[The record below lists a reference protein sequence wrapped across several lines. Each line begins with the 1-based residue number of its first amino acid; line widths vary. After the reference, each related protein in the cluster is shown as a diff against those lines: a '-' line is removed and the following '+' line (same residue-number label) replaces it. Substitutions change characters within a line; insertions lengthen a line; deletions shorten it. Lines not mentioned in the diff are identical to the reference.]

1 MKFIY
6 RMKPHIILNLDKFHV
21 VCKPFFYFI
30 NVVLKSIL
38 TSRIALLI
46 GGNFSVSARMTFP
59 NSYKHE
65 DEIKCITPPL
75 LPIGAL
81 EMQNS
86 LEYGDEEYEIGDLVA
101 AVKNNSVEKVAIIL
115 GSKSVDVNCKI
126 PECNDGTVLHYAA
139 QRGLVPVVHMLLVAG
154 AQPDALDKDQN
165 TPLMAAIV
173 SSHNDVVRYLIKT
186 GASIDL
192 KGTDGMTALHL
203 AAKCGNLKA
212 CESLLKAAAAKS
224 FVNSQDD
231 GGWTPLVWAC
241 EHGYAD
247 IANFLIYKGADASLR
262 DVEHNVALHW
272 AAFSGS
278 SHIAELL
285 LNKGCDV
292 NAVNAHGDTPL
303 HIGARQ
309 DMYNCNIV
317 LLARGADVTLLN
329 KNSESPLDCVP
340 PGGDSYSP
348 ISLNITL
355 QASIDDNCPNVIL
368 SNDIS
373 KGKEA
378 NPIQCYNNVDADP
391 KPSDFR
397 YITKNCTTS
406 DDVKIETK
414 ISTLQYCQCEERC
427 VDDDCLCGKFSVRC
441 WYDEEG
447 KLIPDFS
454 FSDIPMIFE
463 CNDRCSCNAI
473 TCNNRVV
480 QKGLTQRFELFKT
493 TDKGWGIRTLRLIPK
508 GSFVCEYVGE
518 IITDMEADRREDD
531 SFLFDL
537 ENRVCRNANDTDVYC
552 IDAKFYGN
560 FARFINHSC
569 NPNLTSVKVFA
580 DHQDLRFPRIAF
592 FANKDIAGDEELSFD
607 YGEKFW
613 IAKYKSF
620 SCLCGSSDC
629 KYSEDT
635 MEMTMQNYQRR
646 LEECA

>member
-1 MKFIY
+1 
-6 RMKPHIILNLDKFHV
+6 
-21 VCKPFFYFI
+21 
-30 NVVLKSIL
+30 
-38 TSRIALLI
+38 LLI

-368 SNDIS
+368 S
-373 KGKEA
+373 K
-378 NPIQCYNNVDADP
+378 
-391 KPSDFR
+391 
-397 YITKNCTTS
+397 
-406 DDVKIETK
+406 
-414 ISTLQYCQCEERC
+414 
-427 VDDDCLCGKFSVRC
+427 
-441 WYDEEG
+441 
-447 KLIPDFS
+447 
-454 FSDIPMIFE
+454 
-463 CNDRCSCNAI
+463 
-473 TCNNRVV
+473 
-480 QKGLTQRFELFKT
+480 
-493 TDKGWGIRTLRLIPK
+493 
-508 GSFVCEYVGE
+508 
-518 IITDMEADRREDD
+518 
-531 SFLFDL
+531 
-537 ENRVCRNANDTDVYC
+537 
-552 IDAKFYGN
+552 
-560 FARFINHSC
+560 
-569 NPNLTSVKVFA
+569 
-580 DHQDLRFPRIAF
+580 
-592 FANKDIAGDEELSFD
+592 
-607 YGEKFW
+607 
-613 IAKYKSF
+613 
-620 SCLCGSSDC
+620 
-629 KYSEDT
+629 
-635 MEMTMQNYQRR
+635 
-646 LEECA
+646 